1 MPKLH
6 GLKENMPPSMSVKG
20 KTFLITGGAGFIGS
34 HVADAIIAGGGKAV
48 IVDNLSTGRKENIN
62 PDAIFYEANIADKGI
77 IDKIYH
83 EFHPDYVYHF
93 AWYVLVPKSIHDP
106 LLDMDCLRGTI
117 NILQAAKQY
126 GTKKII
132 FSSSGFIYGN
142 NPNLPLKESEPHV
155 PGAPY
160 SITKFAVES
169 YLQFYRNNFGIDYVI
184 FRNAAVYG
192 PRQITGAMAAYIRE
206 LQHGVSS
213 EFYGVKT
220 RDYIY
225 ISDVVDANLRSL
237 SLSSNHPDPIFNLGL
252 GEETHLIDLYVVLA
266 KLLNKEPKPIKLPD
280 RPGEQDRYCVNI
292 EKATRELG
300 WKPCVKLEE
309 GLRMTLAYWNLLG
322 DCCFFSRTSCVLF

>member
-1 MPKLH
+1 MSDLN
-6 GLKENMPPSMSVKG
+6 GLKENMTLSMSLKG

-34 HVADAIIAGGGKAV
+34 HVADAIIDEGGKVV
-48 IVDNLSTGRKENIN
+48 ILDNLSTGRKENIN
-62 PDAIFYEANIADKGI
+62 TDAIFHEANIADKSI
-77 IDKIYH
+77 IDNIYR
-83 EFHPDYVYHF
+83 EYRPDYVYHF
-93 AWYVLVPKSIHDP
+93 AWYVIVPKSIQDP

-142 NPNLPLKESEPHV
+142 NPNLPLKESEPHF

-160 SITKFAVES
+160 AITKFAVED

-184 FRNAAVYG
+184 LRNAAVYG

-206 LQHGVSS
+206 LKQGVPT

-237 SLSSNHPDPIFNLGL
+237 SLSPNHPDPIFNLGL
-252 GEETHLIDLYVVLA
+252 GEEMHLIDLYGVLA
-266 KLLNKEPKPIKLPD
+266 KLLNKEPKPVKLPA
-280 RPGEQDRYCVNI
+280 RPGEQDRYCVNVD
-292 EKATRELG
+292 KATRDLG
-300 WKPCVKLEE
+300 WKPRVKLEE
-309 GLRMTLAYWNLLG
+309 GLRMTLSYWKLLP
-322 DCCFFSRTSCVLF
+322 

>member
-1 MPKLH
+1 
-6 GLKENMPPSMSVKG
+6 MPPSISVKG

-34 HVADAIIAGGGKAV
+34 HVAEAIIAGGGKAV

-62 PDAIFYEANIADKGI
+62 PEALFYEANIADKCT

-83 EFHPDYVYHF
+83 ECHPDYVYHF
-93 AWYVLVPKSIHDP
+93 AWYVLVPKSIQDP

-142 NPNLPLKESEPHV
+142 NPNLPLKESEPHI

-160 SITKFAVES
+160 SITKFAVEN

-184 FRNAAVYG
+184 LRNAAVYG

-206 LQHGVSS
+206 LQQGVSS

-237 SLSSNHPDPIFNLGL
+237 SLSPNHPDPIFNLGL
-252 GEETHLIDLYVVLA
+252 GEEMHLIDLYAVLA
-266 KLLNKEPKPIKLPD
+266 KLLNKEPKPIKLPA
-280 RPGEQDRYCVNI
+280 RPGEQDRYCVDI
-292 EKATRELG
+292 EKATRDLG
-300 WKPCVKLEE
+300 WKPRVRLEE
-309 GLRMTLAYWNLLG
+309 GLRMTLSHWNLLG
-322 DCCFFSRTSCVLF
+322 RQ